1 MASVSISR
9 ETKETSVSVELCIDG
24 KGDFRISTGIRM
36 FDHLL
41 EQLAQHGVFDLKVSS
56 SGFDTHHVV
65 EDVAI
70 CLGRAF
76 CQALRERQGM
86 VRMAHALVPM
96 DDALALVAIDI
107 GGRGYGVVDLSL
119 TKESIGELPSE
130 LIGHFL
136 DSFAREAHLN
146 LHAKVLY
153 GINDHHKAEALF
165 KALGRALD
173 MASQIDERRTDI
185 TPSTKGIIDP

>member
-1 MASVSISR
+1 MN
-9 ETKETSVSVELCIDG
+9 
-24 KGDFRISTGIRM
+24 TGIRM

-41 EQLAQHGVFDLKVSS
+41 EQLAQHGVFDLKISS
-56 SGFDTHHVV
+56 VGSDTHHVV

-76 CQALRERQGM
+76 NQALGERQGIM
-86 VRMAHALVPM
+86 RMAHALVPM

-119 TKESIGELPSE
+119 VKESIGDLPTELV
-130 LIGHFL
+130 GHFF
-136 DSFAREAHLN
+136 DSLAREARLN

-153 GINDHHKAEALF
+153 GINDHHKAEASF

-173 MASQIDERRTDI
+173 IASQIDERRSDI